1 MDLAATLDDLG
12 FDRQGLVDAAML
24 CGTDFNE
31 GVRGIG
37 PKTAVKAVRE
47 HGDLWGRPRRAGRR
61 IPNAE
66 GDPRA
71 VHGPASDGRGRGHG
85 GEPDVDAAREYVVDE
100 WGVAADEVERGFER
114 IAESQVQ
121 TGARPVDVRR
131 PEDRREHTFYFPRR
145 QKGDVHVSWTALR
158 PRIPPVTSRRVGSD
172 TGGVKRS
179 HAGERTD
186 RDDPDQ

>member
-1 MDLAATLDDLG
+1 MDLEATLDDLG

-47 HGDLWGRPRRAGRR
+47 HGDLWGVLDARGAE

-66 GDPRA
+66 AIRELFMNPPATDVSVDTA
-71 VHGPASDGRGRGHG
+71 VD
-85 GEPDVDAAREYVVDE
+85 PDVDAAREYVVEE

-114 IAESQVQ
+114 ITESQVQ
-121 TGARPVDVRR
+121 TGLD
-131 PEDRREHTFYFPRR
+131 
-145 QKGDVHVSWTALR
+145 KWT
-158 PRIPPVTSRRVGSD
+158 
-172 TGGVKRS
+172 
-179 HAGERTD
+179 
-186 RDDPDQ
+186 